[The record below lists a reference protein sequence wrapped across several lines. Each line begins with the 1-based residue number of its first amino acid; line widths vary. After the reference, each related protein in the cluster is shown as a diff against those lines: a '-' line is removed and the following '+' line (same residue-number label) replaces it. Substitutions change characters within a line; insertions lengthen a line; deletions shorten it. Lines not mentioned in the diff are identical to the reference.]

1 MHLFGKKFLEAFTAE
16 RNLLRGNIWCYCT
29 FVPPLGLG
37 LGLRLALN
45 RVSSWWVINN
55 KREIRKWN
63 SALEVA
69 LGCSRKV
76 HLSSC
81 SRLETYH
88 YQARRAFSIFWDY
101 WLREAWKLTEILKK
115 PTSFVLEQFIL
126 QRVYRTVQYW
136 WCSLDFPENEGDSRK
151 LNKVHKLVQRF
162 SEQCK
167 HYVPKQNITLRSIN
181 YEAKKRKG
189 KKKTV
194 LCIQIWNKP
203 LQNLVWPYV
212 ACRAMLGKTS
222 EPIYK

>member
-1 MHLFGKKFLEAFTAE
+1 MHLFAKKFLDAFTAE
-16 RNLLRGNIWCYCT
+16 RNLLRGNIWSYCT

-45 RVSSWWVINN
+45 CVSSWWVINN

-88 YQARRAFSIFWDY
+88 YQARRAFSIFLGLLIKRSMKADWNTK
-101 WLREAWKLTEILKK
+101 EAYQLCFGAVYI
-115 PTSFVLEQFIL
+115 
-126 QRVYRTVQYW
+126 RVSLPYW

-194 LCIQIWNKP
+194 VCIQIWNKP
-203 LQNLVWPYV
+203 LQTLVWPYV